1 MFFTILYHHF
11 PPYLLFIS
19 IQQKERLKWLW
30 GIHLKSI
37 KALIFNH
44 NIQLL
49 GKSRETFRKFTQIRL
64 LETLDTSCIFPQFSV
79 NYILGFQILPVK
91 TIPRMHQSEQFPPI
105 LKNAL
110 FKLANVEVLGLKSF
124 IFSLLARFFFFLYFP
139 NVLLSVQIRWKVLK
153 LWGILAKLLNHA
165 LKVKRQA
172 KVRFAVLQ
180 NLSVQTSSTLFRLR
194 PI

>member
-30 GIHLKSI
+30 GIHLKPI

-64 LETLDTSCIFPQFSV
+64 ETLETSCIFPQFSLK
-79 NYILGFQILPVK
+79 YIMGSRFSRSKPFPECIKASNSRQFWRTRYSNSQMLKFLAWNRLFSLFLPV
-91 TIPRMHQSEQFPPI
+91 
-105 LKNAL
+105 
-110 FKLANVEVLGLKSF
+110 SF
-124 IFSLLARFFFFLYFP
+124 SFFTFLMFF
-139 NVLLSVQIRWKVLK
+139 
-153 LWGILAKLLNHA
+153 
-165 LKVKRQA
+165 
-172 KVRFAVLQ
+172 
-180 NLSVQTSSTLFRLR
+180 
-194 PI
+194 